1 MLGFS
6 VFLTFGNIT
15 MNIIKKV
22 LPVFILAALLSG
34 CAAWFPKDEDELQR
48 YSEPRYN
55 IQEPI
60 QMKVSKINVISEFTP
75 TFTRPNVEHLFPVSI
90 EKTAKL
96 WARDRLKAADFSSP
110 KIAEVI
116 IKDASVT
123 EKKEPNTQLFN
134 KDRIIYRAN
143 LAIVI
148 RVTDPGSM
156 SRAETEVQAWRELII
171 PADTDIAEKEKYWNG
186 LVSKLFDEYN
196 AKMTSNIHQYLN
208 MYVINQPLNPTYY

>member
-1 MLGFS
+1 MKKTSHLITALI
-6 VFLTFGNIT
+6 LT
-15 MNIIKKV
+15 V
-22 LPVFILAALLSG
+22 LVAG
-34 CAAWFPKDEDELQR
+34 CAWFPKEDDDLQR

-55 IQEPI
+55 QEQPI
-60 QMKVSKINVISEFTP
+60 QLKVNKIEIISEFTP

-90 EKTAKL
+90 EKTAKI
-96 WARDRLKAADFSSP
+96 WARDRLKAADFSSN

-123 EKKEPNTQLFN
+123 EEMEKSTQLFN
-134 KDRIIYRAN
+134 KDRVKYRATLN
-143 LAIVI
+143 IVI
-148 RVTDPGSM
+148 KISDPQNL

-186 LVSKLFDEYN
+186 MVTKLFDEFN

-208 MYVINQPLNPTYY
+208 MYVISNELVPTYY

>member
-1 MLGFS
+1 MKKTSHLITALI
-6 VFLTFGNIT
+6 LT
-15 MNIIKKV
+15 V
-22 LPVFILAALLSG
+22 LVAG
-34 CAAWFPKDEDELQR
+34 CAWFPKEDDDLQS

-55 IQEPI
+55 QEQPI
-60 QMKVSKINVISEFTP
+60 QLKVNKIEIISEFTP

-90 EKTAKL
+90 EKTAKI
-96 WARDRLKAADFSSP
+96 WARDRLKAADFSSN

-123 EKKEPNTQLFN
+123 EEMEKSTQLFN
-134 KDRIIYRAN
+134 KDRVKYRATLN
-143 LAIVI
+143 IVI
-148 RVTDPGSM
+148 KISDPQNL

-186 LVSKLFDEYN
+186 MVTKLFDEFN

-208 MYVINQPLNPTYY
+208 MYVISNELVPTYY